1 MTELE
6 KNFHKFKQIT
16 KEEYFIA
23 EEIKKSVRIEDAS
36 TMLDVGCA
44 DGNLS
49 KSLTKYSTNI
59 TFLDVDEFNFSPQ
72 EKFIRSSFEEVELG
86 EKFDLILS
94 SHVWGH
100 FYRNNTFG
108 FCFNKALDLL
118 KEDGRLIV
126 VHNSNKDFTGK
137 LIEFSKTLFNQ
148 IEFDVFLDE
157 FLEGVNYNESYF
169 DVSLKAETFREL
181 AELVQVLL
189 VVPDSIFYS
198 KIDEMTQFLETSLD
212 KPEFAINQRL
222 LVIKNGV
229 KGE

>member
-16 KEEYFIA
+16 KEEFFIA
-23 EEIKKSVRIEDAS
+23 ENIRNNVEIKDTDTI
-36 TMLDVGCA
+36 LDVGCA

-49 KSLTKYSTNI
+49 KSLTQNTLNI

-108 FCFNKALDLL
+108 FCFNKARDLL
-118 KEDGRLIV
+118 KQNGKLIV

-137 LIEFSKTLFNQ
+137 LIEFSKKLFDQ

-157 FLEGVNYNESYF
+157 YLDGIEYKEYYF
-169 DVSLKAETFREL
+169 DVNLKAGTFKEL

-189 VVPDSIFYS
+189 VIPDDIYYS
-198 KIDEMTQFLETSLD
+198 KIEETTKFLEANLE
-212 KPEFAINQRL
+212 KPEFPINQRL
-222 LVIKNGV
+222 LIIEK
-229 KGE
+229 

>member
-16 KEEYFIA
+16 KEESFIA
-23 EEIKKSVRIEDAS
+23 QEIKKSINIKDTD

-49 KSLTKYSTNI
+49 KSLTKNSKNI
-59 TFLDVDEFNFSPQ
+59 TFLDVDEFDFSPQ

-100 FYRNNTFG
+100 FYRNNTFD
-108 FCFNKALDLL
+108 FCFNKALSLL
-118 KEDGRLIV
+118 KENGKLIV

-137 LIEFSKTLFNQ
+137 LIEFSKTLFDR

-157 FLEGVNYNESYF
+157 FLKGMNYTESYF
-169 DVSLKAETFREL
+169 DVNLKAETFREL

-189 VVPDSIFYS
+189 VVPDNVFYS
-198 KIDEMTQFLETSLD
+198 KIEEMTHFLGTNLE
-212 KPEFAINQRL
+212 KPEFPINQRL
-222 LVIKNGV
+222 LVV
-229 KGE
+229 ESRSS

>member
-6 KNFHKFKQIT
+6 RNFQKFKKIT
-16 KEEYFIA
+16 REEFFIA
-23 EEIKKSVRIEDAS
+23 EEIKKHVEIKD
-36 TMLDVGCA
+36 TDTILDVGCA

-49 KSLTKYSTNI
+49 KSLTKDSTNI

-108 FCFNKALDLL
+108 FCFKKAHDLL
-118 KEDGRLIV
+118 KEGGKLIV

-137 LIEFSKTLFNQ
+137 LIEFSKTLFDQ

-157 FLEGVNYNESYF
+157 FLEGADYEESYF
-169 DVSLKAETFREL
+169 DVNLKAETFREL

-189 VVPDSIFYS
+189 VVPDAIYYS
-198 KIDEMTQFLETSLD
+198 KIEEMTRFLEANLE

-222 LVIKNGV
+222 LVIKK
-229 KGE
+229 KG

>member
-16 KEEYFIA
+16 KEEFFIA
-23 EEIKKSVRIEDAS
+23 EQIKKIINIKDAD
-36 TMLDVGCA
+36 TILDVGCA

-49 KSLTKYSTNI
+49 KALTNNSSNI
-59 TFLDVDEFNFSPQ
+59 TFLDVDEFDFSPQ

-86 EKFDLILS
+86 EKFDFILS

-100 FYRNNTFG
+100 FYRNNTFD

-118 KEDGRLIV
+118 KENGKLIV

-137 LIEFSKTLFNQ
+137 LIEFSKMIFDQ

-157 FLEGVNYNESYF
+157 FLGDVNYTESYF
-169 DVSLKAETFREL
+169 DVSLKAETFKEL

-189 VVPDSIFYS
+189 VVPDSVFYS
-198 KIDEMTQFLETSLD
+198 KIEEMTLFLEASLE
-212 KPEFAINQRL
+212 KPEFAINQRI
-222 LVIKNGV
+222 LVIERKLL
-229 KGE
+229 